1 MKQSA
6 TVNRVLYVL
15 FSLMGIYMALV
26 KKDYA
31 QAAIDLGI
39 ALAFDP
45 FDHSIPWKERSQVQ
59 KSLLILHVLVVGG
72 LFGASLG
79 K

>member
-6 TVNRVLYVL
+6 AVNRVLYVL
-15 FSLMGIYMALV
+15 FSLMGIYAAMV

-45 FDHSIPWKERSQVQ
+45 FDHTIPWKERSNFQQ
-59 KSLLILHVLVVGG
+59 GLLILHVLVVGG